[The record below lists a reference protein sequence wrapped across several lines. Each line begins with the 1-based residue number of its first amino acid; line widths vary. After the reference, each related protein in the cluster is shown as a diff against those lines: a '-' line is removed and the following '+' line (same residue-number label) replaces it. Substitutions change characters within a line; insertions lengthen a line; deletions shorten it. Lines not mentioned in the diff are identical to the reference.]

1 MTPGNLTTLAEL
13 SLKSSENMACIMS
26 HLLLNIQAHEDS
38 LKFYLSSYTL
48 PSVRVCGLQE
58 FRPQVETKCQ
68 KTAPRINRIHSGDS
82 QVSKKLFGL
91 IQI

>member
-13 SLKSSENMACIMS
+13 SLKSSENMASIMS
-26 HLLLNIQAHEDS
+26 HLLNIQAHEDS
-38 LKFYLSSYTL
+38 LKFYLSSYTS